1 MKQQFLALSTF
12 LLCISC
18 TVEMQAQQTP
28 AFHIGVKGGTSF
40 TKTSTESSSL
50 EGKYGFGYQ
59 AGVMTRVDLGRLYV
73 QGEALFNKR
82 KTSYEI
88 KDGNSAKLTWN
99 AIDIPVVLGYKV
111 VKADDFN
118 VRLFAGG
125 VYSYAFN
132 NKISTS
138 DAVLNGFK
146 KFDKSNIGITGGV
159 GVDYKNFTV
168 DLRYE
173 TGLSNISKEFKSK
186 PHSFTLGI
194 GYFLF

>member
-1 MKQQFLALSTF
+1 MKQQFLAFSSL
-12 LLCISC
+12 LLCIISS
-18 TVEMQAQQTP
+18 VKIYAQQTP
-28 AFHIGVKGGTSF
+28 SFHIGVKGGTSF

-59 AGVMTRVDLGRLYV
+59 AGIMTRMDIGKLYV

-82 KTSYEI
+82 KTSYEA
-88 KDGNSAKLTWN
+88 KDGNSAKLSWN
-99 AIDIPVVLGYKV
+99 AIDIPVVVGYKV
-111 VKADDFN
+111 VKTDDFN
-118 VRLFAGG
+118 VRVFAGG

-138 DAVLNGFK
+138 QAVAEGFK
-146 KFDKSNIGITGGV
+146 NFDKSNIGITGGV

-173 TGLSNISKEFKSK
+173 NGLSNISKEFKSK
-186 PHSFTLGI
+186 PHSFSLGI

>member
-1 MKQQFLALSTF
+1 MKQQFLALSSL

-18 TVEMQAQQTP
+18 TIDIKAQQTP
-28 AFHIGVKGGTSF
+28 AFHIGIKGGTNF

-59 AGVMTRVDLGRLYV
+59 AGVMTRVDLGSLYV

-82 KTSYEI
+82 KTSFESQ
-88 KDGNSAKLTWN
+88 DGSSSKLSWN
-99 AIDIPVVLGYKV
+99 AIDIPVMVGYKFF
-111 VKADDFN
+111 KTDDFN
-118 VRLFAGG
+118 VRVFAGG

-132 NKISTS
+132 NNLSTS
-138 DAVLNGFK
+138 QALQEGFK
-146 KFDKSNIGITGGV
+146 KFDKSNIGVTGGV
-159 GVDYKNFTV
+159 GLDYKNFTV

-173 TGLSNISKEFKSK
+173 TGLTSISKEFKSK
-186 PHSFTLGI
+186 PHSFSLGI

>member
-1 MKQQFLALSTF
+1 MKQQFLALSSL

-18 TVEMQAQQTP
+18 TVETKAQQAP
-28 AFHIGVKGGTSF
+28 AFHIGVKGGANF
-40 TKTSTESSSL
+40 TKISPESSSL

-59 AGVMTRVDLGRLYV
+59 AGVMTRMDFGKLYV

-82 KTSYEI
+82 KTSYTSQ
-88 KDGNSAKLTWN
+88 DGSSSKLSWN
-99 AIDIPVVLGYKV
+99 AIDIPVVAGYKFI
-111 VKADDFN
+111 KTDDFN
-118 VRLFAGG
+118 VRAFAGG

-132 NKISTS
+132 NNLSS
-138 DAVLNGFK
+138 SRALQEGFK
-146 KFDKSNIGITGGV
+146 KFDKSNIGITGGI

-173 TGLSNISKEFKSK
+173 TGLSSISKEFKSK
-186 PHSFTLGI
+186 PHSFSLGI

>member
-1 MKQQFLALSTF
+1 MKQQFLALSSL
-12 LLCISC
+12 LLCITCS
-18 TVEMQAQQTP
+18 VDIKAQQTP

-50 EGKYGFGYQ
+50 EGKYGLGYQ
-59 AGVMTRVDLGRLYV
+59 AGVMTRMDIGSLYV

-88 KDGNSAKLTWN
+88 KNGGSAKLSWS
-99 AIDIPVVLGYKV
+99 AIDIPIVIGYKV
-111 VKADDFN
+111 VKTNNFN
-118 VRLFAGG
+118 LRVFAGG

-132 NKISTS
+132 NNLSTS
-138 DAVLNGFK
+138 QALQEGFK
-146 KFDKSNIGITGGV
+146 KFDKSNIGITGGL
-159 GVDYKNFTV
+159 GIDYKNLTV

-173 TGLSNISKEFKSK
+173 KGLSSISKDFKFK
-186 PHSFTLGI
+186 PNSFSLGI

>member
-1 MKQQFLALSTF
+1 MKQQFLALSSL

-18 TVEMQAQQTP
+18 TIETKAQQTP
-28 AFHIGVKGGTSF
+28 AFHIGVKGGANF

-59 AGVMTRVDLGRLYV
+59 AGVMTRMDLGKLYV

-82 KTSYEI
+82 KTTYESQ
-88 KDGNSAKLTWN
+88 DGSSSKLSWN
-99 AIDIPVVLGYKV
+99 AIDIPVVVGYKFI
-111 VKADDFN
+111 KTDDFN
-118 VRLFAGG
+118 VRVFAGG

-138 DAVLNGFK
+138 QALLEGFK
-146 KFDKSNIGITGGV
+146 KFDKSNIGVTGGL
-159 GVDYKNFTV
+159 GLDYKNFTV

-173 TGLSNISKEFKSK
+173 TSLSSISKEFKSK
-186 PHSFTLGI
+186 PHSFSLGI

>member
-1 MKQQFLALSTF
+1 MKHQFLAISSL
-12 LLCISC
+12 LLCITCSIE
-18 TVEMQAQQTP
+18 TQAQQTP
-28 AFHIGVKGGTSF
+28 AFHIGVKGGTNF
-40 TKTSTESSSL
+40 TKTSTESSL

-59 AGVMTRVDLGRLYV
+59 AGIMTRMDIGRLYV

-82 KTSYEI
+82 KTSYEA
-88 KDGNSAKLTWN
+88 KDGSSAKLSWN
-99 AIDIPVVLGYKV
+99 AIDIPVVVGYKV
-111 VKADDFN
+111 IKTDDIN
-118 VRLFAGG
+118 LRVFAGG

-138 DAVLNGFK
+138 QALQEGFK
-146 KFDKSNIGITGGV
+146 KFDKSNIGLTGGV

-173 TGLSNISKEFKSK
+173 TGLSSISKDFKSK
-186 PHSFTLGI
+186 PHSFSLGI

>member
-1 MKQQFLALSTF
+1 MKQQFLALST
-12 LLCISC
+12 LVLCIYC
-18 TVEMQAQQTP
+18 TIEIKAQQTP
-28 AFHIGVKGGTSF
+28 AFHIGVKGGANF

-59 AGVMTRVDLGRLYV
+59 AGVMTRLDIGKLYV

-82 KTSYEI
+82 KTSYQSQ
-88 KDGNSAKLTWN
+88 DGSSSKLSWN
-99 AIDIPVVLGYKV
+99 AIDIPVVAGYKLI
-111 VKADDFN
+111 KTDDFN
-118 VRLFAGG
+118 VRVFAGG

-132 NKISTS
+132 NNLSAS
-138 DAVLNGFK
+138 QALQEGFK

-159 GVDYKNFTV
+159 GIDYKNFTA

-173 TGLSNISKEFKSK
+173 AGLSSISKEFKSK
-186 PHSFTLGI
+186 PNSFSLGI

>member
-1 MKQQFLALSTF
+1 MKQQFLALSSL
-12 LLCISC
+12 LLCITCS
-18 TVEMQAQQTP
+18 VDIQAQQTP
-28 AFHIGVKGGTSF
+28 AFHIGVKGGTNF

-59 AGVMTRVDLGRLYV
+59 AGVMARMDVGSLYV

-82 KTSYEI
+82 KTSYET
-88 KDGNSAKLTWN
+88 KGGSSAKLSWN
-99 AIDIPVVLGYKV
+99 AIDIPVVIGYKV
-111 VKADDFN
+111 LKTDDFN
-118 VRLFAGG
+118 VRVFAGG

-138 DAVLNGFK
+138 QALQEGFK
-146 KFDKSNIGITGGV
+146 KFDKSNIGVTGCV
-159 GVDYKNFTV
+159 GIDYKNFTV

-173 TGLSNISKEFKSK
+173 KGLSSISKEFKTK
-186 PHSFTLGI
+186 PHSFSLGI

>member
-1 MKQQFLALSTF
+1 MKQQFLAFGSL
-12 LLCISC
+12 LLCITCSID
-18 TVEMQAQQTP
+18 TQAQQTP
-28 AFHIGVKGGTSF
+28 AFHVGIKGGANF

-59 AGVMTRVDLGRLYV
+59 AGAMARVDLGRLYV

-82 KTSYEI
+82 KASYEA
-88 KDGNSAKLTWN
+88 KNAGAAKLTWN
-99 AIDIPVVLGYKV
+99 SIDIPVVIGYKII
-111 VKADDFN
+111 KNDDFN
-118 VRLFAGG
+118 VRAFAGG

-132 NKISTS
+132 NKLSVS
-138 DAVLNGFK
+138 ESLQDGFN
-146 KFDKSNIGITGGV
+146 KFDKSNIGVTGGI

-173 TGLSNISKEFKSK
+173 HGLSNISKEFKSK
-186 PHSFTLGI
+186 PHSFSLGI

>member
-1 MKQQFLALSTF
+1 MKQQFLAFSSL

-18 TVEMQAQQTP
+18 SVEIKAQQTP
-28 AFHIGVKGGTSF
+28 AFHIGVKGGANF

-59 AGVMTRVDLGRLYV
+59 AGVMTRMDIGSLYV

-82 KTSYEI
+82 KTSYDI
-88 KDGNSAKLTWN
+88 KDGGSAKLTWN
-99 AIDIPVVLGYKV
+99 TIDIPVVVGYKFI
-111 VKADDFN
+111 KTEDFN
-118 VRLFAGG
+118 VRAFAGG

-132 NKISTS
+132 NNVSTS
-138 DAVLNGFK
+138 RALQEGFRE
-146 KFDKSNIGITGGV
+146 FDKSNIGITGGI
-159 GVDYKNFTV
+159 GVDYKNFSV

-186 PHSFTLGI
+186 PHSFSLGI

>member
-1 MKQQFLALSTF
+1 MKQQFLALSS
-12 LLCISC
+12 LLFCISC
-18 TVEMQAQQTP
+18 TIETKAQQTP
-28 AFHIGVKGGTSF
+28 AFHIGVKGGVNF

-59 AGVMTRVDLGRLYV
+59 AGVMTRMDLGKLYL

-82 KTSYEI
+82 KTTYESQ
-88 KDGNSAKLTWN
+88 DGSSSKLSWN
-99 AIDIPVVLGYKV
+99 AIDIPVVVGYKLI
-111 VKADDFN
+111 KTDDFN
-118 VRLFAGG
+118 VRIFAGG

-138 DAVLNGFK
+138 QALLEGFK
-146 KFDKSNIGITGGV
+146 KFDKSNIGVTGGL
-159 GVDYKNFTV
+159 GLDYKNFTV

-173 TGLSNISKEFKSK
+173 TSLSSISKEFKSK
-186 PHSFTLGI
+186 PHSFSLGI